1 MFYKKTIALILCS
14 FCATF
19 LLTGCFSKKINQNN
33 NTDLDTTKKEV
44 VKQTRE
50 KPEITEKKYDLYS
63 SNSYDLP
70 LFSIAEI
77 SKAPLKIKTSID
89 KILEDSQGFYLLK
102 YDDNKIIAILQN
114 PIKIANIYQRHDLQI
129 IEIDSEGKIIYHN
142 AGYSG
147 EDGEIF
153 NSISEKKDLWLF
165 DETIEPFRPL
175 KHIAYNDKGKIRFT
189 EIWNYNNDEPIK
201 YQMKDA
207 NKKIIS
213 MLKETQDSD
222 YNLRR
227 EHIFYDNNGVIKMSL
242 TINYDGAN
250 ISRINFYN
258 SHDSIDSISVLAEY
272 SEGNRVKELIY
283 DENFVLKYTVNANYQ
298 NDERKKIE
306 VFDSEN
312 KKLLSIS
319 S

>member
-1 MFYKKTIALILCS
+1 
-14 FCATF
+14 
-19 LLTGCFSKKINQNN
+19 
-33 NTDLDTTKKEV
+33 
-44 VKQTRE
+44 
-50 KPEITEKKYDLYS
+50 
-63 SNSYDLP
+63 
-70 LFSIAEI
+70 
-77 SKAPLKIKTSID
+77 
-89 KILEDSQGFYLLK
+89 
-102 YDDNKIIAILQN
+102 
-114 PIKIANIYQRHDLQI
+114 
-129 IEIDSEGKIIYHN
+129 
-142 AGYSG
+142 
-147 EDGEIF
+147 
-153 NSISEKKDLWLF
+153 
-165 DETIEPFRPL
+165 
-175 KHIAYNDKGKIRFT
+175 
-189 EIWNYNNDEPIK
+189 
-201 YQMKDA
+201 MKDA